1 MRYLG
6 RRSQT
11 PERSAMVNVTGAV
24 AGAKRLKCL
33 GNVRI
38 FRHQAQTVASCSCR
52 EPFRSSSGQRAME
65 YHLFI
70 LFATRIRFTSG
81 YPLLKCIQTNVK
93 REKMPSPTFEI
104 AVTGVQNR
112 RILSGLLLRR
122 LAAKNKAKNET
133 ARIQNK
139 GEKRLSR
146 KTPATAAKPIALE
159 LLIPQRAETSPGPS
173 RATNIAATALRT
185 PRRVTGLPPGYS
197 THSIQKRFLVMVR
210 C

>member
-11 PERSAMVNVTGAV
+11 PERSATVNVTGAV

-52 EPFRSSSGQRAME
+52 ETFRSSSGQRAME

-81 YPLLKCIQTNVK
+81 YPLLKCIQANVSG
-93 REKMPSPTFEI
+93 EKMHRPNIQTAI
-104 AVTGVQNR
+104 TGTQNR
-112 RILSGLLLRR
+112 RILSGSLLSRP
-122 LAAKNKAKNET
+122 AAKKNAKNET
-133 ARIQNK
+133 ARIQNQ
-139 GEKRLSR
+139 GEKRLST
-146 KTPATAAKPIALE
+146 KPPAIAAKPVALE
-159 LLIPQRAETSPGPS
+159 LLIGQRAETSPAS
-173 RATNIAATALRT
+173 RATNTAATALRT
-185 PRRVTGLPPGYS
+185 PRIVVTGLPPGSLRPVFYS
-197 THSIQKRFLVMVR
+197 P
-210 C
+210 

>member
-1 MRYLG
+1 
-6 RRSQT
+6 
-11 PERSAMVNVTGAV
+11 
-24 AGAKRLKCL
+24 
-33 GNVRI
+33 
-38 FRHQAQTVASCSCR
+38 
-52 EPFRSSSGQRAME
+52 ME

-93 REKMPSPTFEI
+93 REKMPSPTIEI

-146 KTPATAAKPIALE
+146 KPPATAAKPVALE
-159 LLIPQRAETSPGPS
+159 LLIGQRAETSPAS
-173 RATNIAATALRT
+173 RATNIAVIALRT
-185 PRRVTGLPPGYS
+185 PRRLVDGFASWIATLRILLAI
-197 THSIQKRFLVMVR
+197 TKVCAFLSPIWR
-210 C
+210 TDGAKL